1 MSKVKNWLSIN
12 NWHMKQ
18 QENATSKCCHI
29 CDGEGVL
36 EVDVPRPH
44 GFGRDSGYLDTREE
58 VCDMCDG
65 SGQLELDDE
74 DE

>member
-1 MSKVKNWLSIN
+1 MSKVNDWSIELKE
-12 NWHMKQ
+12 MV
-18 QENATSKCCHI
+18 TSKCCHI

-36 EVDVPRPH
+36 EVDVPRGQ